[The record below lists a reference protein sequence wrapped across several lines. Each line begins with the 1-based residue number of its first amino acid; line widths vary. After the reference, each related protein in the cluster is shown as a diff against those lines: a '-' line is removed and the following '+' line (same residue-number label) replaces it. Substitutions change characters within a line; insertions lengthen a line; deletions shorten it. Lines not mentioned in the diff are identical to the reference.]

1 MGTAAAFAL
10 AVQDIDRHG
19 VVGLQGAN
27 HLFDAF
33 FPASSVMN
41 TNQDK
46 GLILVLFGQ
55 LDILGQSPPTWATP
69 RCPKVDDHDLA
80 LVVVD
85 INGFTAPVFQGQLGK
100 RFPFHCDVVGVPLA
114 SSGVEP
120 AVGEC

>member
-1 MGTAAAFAL
+1 MIHHQVGRPIFQAASLGTAAAFAL

-55 LDILGQSPPTWATP
+55 LNILG
-69 RCPKVDDHDLA
+69 
-80 LVVVD
+80 
-85 INGFTAPVFQGQLGK
+85 
-100 RFPFHCDVVGVPLA
+100 
-114 SSGVEP
+114 
-120 AVGEC
+120 